1 MLFNLKMIL
10 IFHQYENSKN
20 IDGEILR
27 TYTT

>member
-1 MLFNLKMIL
+1 MLFNLKKI
-10 IFHQYENSKN
+10 IPFYQYENSKN